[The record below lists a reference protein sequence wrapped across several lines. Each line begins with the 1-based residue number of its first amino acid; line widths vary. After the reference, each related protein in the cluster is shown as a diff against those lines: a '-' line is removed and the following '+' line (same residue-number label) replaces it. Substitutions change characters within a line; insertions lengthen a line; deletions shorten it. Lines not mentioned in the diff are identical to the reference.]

1 MRAARA
7 AGDTLHRYHLQEGSV
22 PLSLVMAAA
31 LKLGETL
38 VKAAFTAITGQPI
51 AGDMAAGLASVLG
64 DNALGKVDARRAS
77 RLMTDIADTAAEHVA
92 VAYEHEFRGLSESER
107 AVVINAVADTFAR
120 APPTEMAFADDFDAR
135 KFEQHV
141 RNLTSEYLRSWYFG
155 QDETELYNL
164 ILRQSCVE
172 VIGIVRGLS
181 DLANRAVPGVLTR
194 LTSLS
199 RDVWEAPRRALSE
212 AAQDADGTFADLY
225 RSFVYAS
232 NGHDQAGQCPFES
245 S

>member
-7 AGDTLHRYHLQEGSV
+7 AGDTLRRYHLLEGSV

-77 RLMTDIADTAAEHVA
+77 RLMTDIADTAAEHIA
-92 VAYEHEFRGLSESER
+92 GTYEHEFRGLSESER

-120 APPTEMAFADDFDAR
+120 VPTTEMAFAADFDAR

-155 QDETELYNL
+155 QDETEFQPDTPAVLC
-164 ILRQSCVE
+164 RGDWHRPGS
-172 VIGIVRGLS
+172 VRS
-181 DLANRAVPGVLTR
+181 REPSRARGTYPT
-194 LTSLS
+194 
-199 RDVWEAPRRALSE
+199 DQPEPRCLGS
-212 AAQDADGTFADLY
+212 
-225 RSFVYAS
+225 AS
-232 NGHDQAGQCPFES
+232 ACAK
-245 S
+245 

>member
-1 MRAARA
+1 
-7 AGDTLHRYHLQEGSV
+7 
-22 PLSLVMAAA
+22 MAAA

-77 RLMTDIADTAAEHVA
+77 RLMTDIADTAAEHIA
-92 VAYEHEFRGLSESER
+92 GAYEHEFRGLSESER
-107 AVVINAVADTFAR
+107 AVINAVADTFAR
-120 APPTEMAFADDFDAR
+120 VPTTEMAFAADFDAR

-141 RNLTSEYLRSWYFG
+141 RNLTSEYLRSWYQNRWTG
-155 QDETELYNL
+155 ALQPDTPAVL
-164 ILRQSCVE
+164 CVE

-181 DLANRAVPGVLTR
+181 DLANRAVPEVLTR

-212 AAQDADGTFADLY
+212 AAQDADSAFADLY
-225 RSFVYAS
+225 QSWLDS
-232 NGHDQAGQCPFES
+232 SMDMIKLDSAGFFES